1 LESKKSVTASAVPRR
16 LHVAKKPSIVL
27 EDTEFELLPSEKKP
41 ALSTAYPYR
50 YPYNLAQLYPS
61 VRTLGYPYNLDGLYP
76 SVVKTQES
84 ARVVSVSAL
93 ATESTAKQSGALL
106 GTRPAVRQTVYPVF
120 DLYPAV
126 YPHNLLELYPPVLAS
141 ILRPTQFTPK
151 INGNPTVENQATSMA
166 SRGPAK
172 TLSDAWV
179 RLSPQYPTFDLFPAV
194 YPHNLECIYPTSIKT
209 FTAAVA
215 PSNKNPL
222 AANPIAKLPS
232 VSSEA
237 CPAIR
242 QKGYP
247 VFNLYPAVYPY
258 NLLELYPPVLAPI
271 SQPARSAE
279 TNNGKPTAGKRTT
292 SVTFCVPAKRLS
304 NVRVRFSS
312 QYPTFDLFPAVYPYN
327 LDCIYPTSVEV
338 LVAAAPTS
346 SKGVFHKE
354 LSAPK
359 PAYATSNTLADTQSI
374 YLARLYPNIELY
386 APVYPFNLDIYP
398 SVCDKSSVVVPI
410 NSVLKQ
416 KVSEAAAG
424 SNTDKEVIKP
434 ALKTRKTHAQL
445 YAEARR
451 KTHAQLVA
459 EVAKNT
465 APARIRKTHD
475 ELQAEVFPGGLPS
488 PVITATTSPQVMVTL
503 ATNSE
508 PSSAPQPTVAPLR
521 RQRSGTIMM
530 RGPPTPA
537 ESVPPVPPLPQ
548 GADLA
553 RSRSMLEAR
562 TQMFERA
569 AAPARS
575 QTISAPRL
583 VRGKNASFER
593 AMSLFHEETGK
604 AGSEGSRTPPR
615 VSKTISKL
623 DMSKFKF
630 S

>member
-1 LESKKSVTASAVPRR
+1 MIAGPVCSAKREEASVVNRVSLCV
-16 LHVAKKPSIVL
+16 V
-27 EDTEFELLPSEKKP
+27 F
-41 ALSTAYPYR
+41 PYR

-84 ARVVSVSAL
+84 ARVASVSAL
-93 ATESTAKQSGALL
+93 AAKSTTKRSSALL
-106 GTRPAVRQTVYPVF
+106 GTRPIVRQTIYPVF
-120 DLYPAV
+120 DLYPAA
-126 YPHNLLELYPPVLAS
+126 YPHNLLELYPPVLTS
-141 ILRPTQFTPK
+141 VLQPTQSTPTS
-151 INGNPTVENQATSMA
+151 NGSPAVKKQATSAA
-166 SRGPAK
+166 SRVPAK
-172 TLSDAWV
+172 LSSDARV

-194 YPHNLECIYPTSIKT
+194 YPHNLDCIYPTSVKT
-209 FTAAVA
+209 FAGAVT
-215 PSNKNPL
+215 PSNKSAL
-222 AANPIAKLPS
+222 ATKPIAK
-232 VSSEA
+232 SSSASPEA
-237 CPAIR
+237 RPVVC

-247 VFNLYPAVYPY
+247 VFDLYPAVYPY
-258 NLLELYPPVLAPI
+258 NLLELYPPVLASI
-271 SQPARSAE
+271 SQSARSAG
-279 TNNGKPTAGKRTT
+279 TINGNSTVGKQAT
-292 SVTFCVPAKRLS
+292 SDTPCAPAKRLRD
-304 NVRVRFSS
+304 VRVRFPP
-312 QYPTFDLFPAVYPYN
+312 QYPVFDLFPAVYPHN
-327 LDCIYPTSVEV
+327 LDCIYPTYIKA
-338 LVAAAPTS
+338 LVATAPVS
-346 SKGVFHKE
+346 SKGTLHKE
-354 LSAPK
+354 LSVPE
-359 PAYATSNTLADTQSI
+359 PVHTTSNVWDNTQSV
-374 YLARLYPNIELY
+374 YFARVYPNIELY

-398 SVCDKSSVVVPI
+398 SVRAKSSVAVPM
-410 NSVLKQ
+410 NSVLQQ

-434 ALKTRKTHAQL
+434 APKTRKTHAQL

-459 EVAKNT
+459 EVAKDT

-475 ELQAEVFPGGLPS
+475 ELQAEVSPGGLPS
-488 PVITATTSPQVMVTL
+488 PVITAATSPQVMVTL
-503 ATNSE
+503 AMNSE
-508 PSSAPQPTVAPLR
+508 PSSAPQPAVAPLR

-530 RGPPTPA
+530 RGPPALA

-548 GADLA
+548 GTDLA

-562 TQMFERA
+562 TQMFERT

-604 AGSEGSRTPPR
+604 TGSEGSRTPPR